1 MSFSK
6 NNILKC
12 NRLLLRFFLE
22 RGIDHCYVNHELV
35 VFGAAIFLYNT
46 SGDARAC
53 GTYLKSN
60 YLKITGLH
68 RITTKTIINRF
79 NMVKT
84 SNTPVNSSNCVLLLK
99 S

>member
-1 MSFSK
+1 MF
-6 NNILKC
+6 
-12 NRLLLRFFLE
+12 E
-22 RGIDHCYVNHELV
+22 
-35 VFGAAIFLYNT
+35 AAIFLYNT
-46 SGDARAC
+46 SGDARVC

-60 YLKITGLH
+60 YLKIIGLH